1 MNSLS
6 LILLVIGLLLI
17 MIGYFQYTSTLIK
30 NKKVEYRY
38 IPRKLLD
45 EQFDETRAGKI
56 GEVFRNM
63 FNDKCASTWGAL
75 QNNECREIEV
85 ASQKN
90 IAFSNPLLVEAI

>member
-6 LILLVIGLLLI
+6 LIILVSGLLLTL
-17 MIGYFQYTSTLIK
+17 IGYFQYTATVHY

-56 GEVFRNM
+56 NETFKTM
-63 FNDKCASTWGAL
+63 FQKNCASTWSAL
-75 QNNECREIEV
+75 QTNECQELESGKDIV
-85 ASQKN
+85 FKN
-90 IAFSNPLLVEAI
+90 VLLVDEV